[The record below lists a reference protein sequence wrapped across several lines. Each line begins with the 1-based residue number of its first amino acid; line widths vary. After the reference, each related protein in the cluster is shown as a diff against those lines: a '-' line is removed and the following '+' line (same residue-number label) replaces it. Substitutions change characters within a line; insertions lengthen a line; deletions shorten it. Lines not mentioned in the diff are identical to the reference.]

1 MVSVAVHKMVSVGT
15 QDSHIHQ
22 PSLAMSAQAVA
33 AVVDREDD
41 WYMTEEPLDSQAV
54 YQERSVLDQDSQAVS

>member
-1 MVSVAVHKMVSVGT
+1 MVSVAVHKVVSVVRLGT

-41 WYMTEEPLDSQAV
+41 WYMTEEALDSQAV
-54 YQERSVLDQDSQAVS
+54 S